1 MTRESHRN
9 SRRSRPVVLVMIVGL
24 ACVAAIA
31 LALRRPGTT
40 PPSPTRAPIVAPVA
54 ASAPP
59 VGEHAPIAGDFT
71 VGGPSKVV
79 GGVPMGYAHSA
90 AGAEAGAVQFL
101 LFSQALVG
109 MTDGAAADAQ
119 RVMSSTSATDR
130 LVEDLLQKLAAL
142 RGGFPGGRVG
152 YRIGPVA
159 SRVSL
164 TGPDRATAEIWYV
177 SVVSPPK
184 LPPYEEWRTVRY
196 DLVWEQADWR
206 IEAETSVA
214 GPRPVTLPG
223 ARPSGPGQMEAAL
236 MGFGPIGAAQ

>member
-1 MTRESHRN
+1 MTRESRRGN
-9 SRRSRPVVLVMIVGL
+9 RRSRPIALVTLVGL
-24 ACVAAIA
+24 ACVAVIG
-31 LALRRPGTT
+31 LALRRAGTT
-40 PPSPTRAPIVAPVA
+40 PPSPTTAPIATAMP

-59 VGEHAPIAGDFT
+59 AGEHGPVAGGFP
-71 VGGPSKVV
+71 VAGPSKVV

-109 MTDGAAADAQ
+109 MTDGAAAEAQ
-119 RVMSSTSATDR
+119 RVMSSTSATD

-159 SRVSL
+159 SRVTLSD
-164 TGPDRATAEIWYV
+164 PDRATAEVWYV

-206 IEAETSVA
+206 EEAETSVA

-223 ARPSGPGQMEAAL
+223 ASPSGPGQMDAAL
-236 MGFGPIGAAQ
+236 VGFGQIGAAR